1 MSLRPLDSMPL
12 ALPAPGA
19 SSFFDLAPLR
29 AWNVRYLWTC
39 TIDGSH
45 GSNVLSVPARSAE
58 QAMHRARGVI
68 TSAERVL
75 GRVAYR
81 ISMEVLG

>member
-1 MSLRPLDSMPL
+1 MSLRPLDAVPL
-12 ALPAPGA
+12 ALPAPGG

-29 AWNVRYLWTC
+29 AFKVRYLWIC
-39 TIDGSH
+39 TIDGTA

-58 QAMHRARGVI
+58 QAMHRARAVI